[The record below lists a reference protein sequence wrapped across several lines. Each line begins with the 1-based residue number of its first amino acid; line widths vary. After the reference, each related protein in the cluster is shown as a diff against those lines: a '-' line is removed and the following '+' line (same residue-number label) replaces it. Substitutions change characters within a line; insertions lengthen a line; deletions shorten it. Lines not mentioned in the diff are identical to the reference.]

1 VFPNLRRMHKY
12 WILPFRK
19 PTLFLFPQLLSCFVE
34 KKYFHGKMGTCKIG
48 ADPHITGALRFFCS
62 RRNPSKYEYIEIKRE
77 LFPCREKLQC
87 KGIAEIG
94 THKASGSHLGVQL
107 FDFAKV
113 VKSVCVCV
121 FFSVK
126 FVM

>member
-94 THKASGSHLGVQL
+94 THKASGSLI
-107 FDFAKV
+107 FAIIPSPVGFPKC
-113 VKSVCVCV
+113 STT
-121 FFSVK
+121 K
-126 FVM
+126 FH